1 MLRKLSR
8 FFRRPRCSADNVYYA
23 KISKSGKPYYIV
35 GFTQEKDVAQCLI
48 SSGMSDECSLVGGF
62 FFKFREDAWDVEQD
76 ILDYS
81 RKKKIYMYDEGGFFF
96 DARGSRKPKVLIS
109 DVLGLDERLY
119 ELSPLA
125 KHDQQGSG
133 VGCLLVLVGL
143 LLIPFTAG
151 ISIAAVLILIGAYL
165 VYEFVSKHGD
175 ELENKRKPQLPSK
188 LESLVLE
195 LSGKRFL

>member
-1 MLRKLSR
+1 MFNKFLRLL
-8 FFRRPRCSADNVYYA
+8 RRPRFSAGNVYYA
-23 KISKSGKPYYIV
+23 KISRSGKPYYIV
-35 GFTQEKDVAQCLI
+35 GFTQEENIAQCLT
-48 SSGMSDECSLVGGF
+48 SSGISEECTLVDEF

-81 RKKKIYMYDEGGFFF
+81 RKKKRYMYDEGGVFF
-96 DARGSRKPKVLIS
+96 DARGSRKPKVLLS

-165 VYEFVSKHGD
+165 VYEFVSKHGA